1 MGWKNST
8 IDELPQHGEEVLISV
23 NGVNYIAVYNAAKM
37 GFEVR
42 QTKNLFSIENK
53 DPIIYWKKITTPGC

>member
-23 NGVNYIAVYNAAKM
+23 NGVNYIAVYNAAQM

-42 QTKNLFSIENK
+42 QTKKLFLVENK